1 MIDLEKLKP
10 EIKRN
15 YFPFVYEQLTDKL
28 LIKLGLLTTQ
38 EEATSLQSRT
48 ALNSPTTYTDRT
60 YSDVIEDYT
69 KQVAAETDYHRE
81 QVMICDCIALDG
93 FHEIIN
99 NAIKEKGLDIE
110 WNNPTNNLFRFDDIC
125 KSLLREY
132 TDHRTAPVKKKFYSY
147 RR

>member
-69 KQVAAETDYHRE
+69 KQVSAETEYHRE